1 MKSLSMRRGGSRGG
15 GSSVDLFDACWG
27 VFVGVFSS
35 VTSSVVVFCVVGC
48 SLIKSPGDKLSVDDD
63 SLKGLFV
70 GRFSIVFVGVDEVCN
85 GVLSVVCC
93 LSLMRKFVSLLLLVV
108 GFDGGCCGASSVAD
122 VDVFDAVGGDV
133 VHWFA

>member
-1 MKSLSMRRGGSRGG
+1 MFGFTHPGSMNWRFTYWNLVGIVCRWVSMKPFSLRRGGSRGG

-35 VTSSVVVFCVVGC
+35 VTSSVVGFCVVGC

-70 GRFSIVFVGVDEVCN
+70 GRFSIVFVGVDEVC
-85 GVLSVVCC
+85 S
-93 LSLMRKFVSLLLLVV
+93 
-108 GFDGGCCGASSVAD
+108 
-122 VDVFDAVGGDV
+122 VGGWV
-133 VHWFA
+133 CLAVHLSA